1 MPYLEKMLLVEGIS
15 AFLEGGGQVTL
26 DQAFGFRR
34 PGGVSIRRAASNK
47 MRNDILLHLKQS
59 HPEWSG
65 LAPAVASR
73 RMRKAFDQY
82 EAGRW
87 KRERDSLAA
96 PSAEPYASFWRLLRD
111 DMRMPQIDR
120 LREILSTEF
129 NTPFEFRASPSTMTE
144 SLRGEDAS
152 DDD

>member
-1 MPYLEKMLLVEGIS
+1 MPYPVKLFLINGLS
-15 AFLEGGGQVTL
+15 AFLVDGGEPSL
-26 DQAFGFRR
+26 DKAFGFRR
-34 PGGVSIRRAASNK
+34 QGGVSPRRAASNTR
-47 MRNDILLHLKQS
+47 RNDILLHLKQS
-59 HPEWSG
+59 HPEWSA
-65 LAPAVASR
+65 LSPAVASR

-87 KRERDSLAA
+87 KRERHSLAA

-111 DMRMPQIDR
+111 EMRMPQVDR

-129 NTPFEFRASPSTMTE
+129 NAPFEFRASPSTMTE
-144 SLRGEDAS
+144 SLRGDDAS